1 MSVENF
7 EHNFNVSKSFHIT
20 DAYDGFWGLALRGEF
35 TLYQIHDGCW
45 NMLRF

>member
-20 DAYDGFWGLALRGEF
+20 DAYDGFWGLALGESLHC
-35 TLYQIHDGCW
+35 TKYTMDV
-45 NMLRF
+45 